1 MTMLRWAEWTGQG
14 VQHVELGGE
23 NGWLTTDAVV
33 VASDPAM
40 FGATFRIVADE
51 GWLVRRVEVAVSGG
65 PSVVLESDGRGNWK
79 RDGQPV
85 AQLAGALE
93 PDISATP
100 LTNSFPVRRLRLGKG
115 ESAEIRT
122 AYVELPSLDL
132 FADGQRYTCL
142 EEGRRYLYESLD
154 SDFRA
159 ELAFDGNGFVVD
171 YPGLFRRLA

>member
-1 MTMLRWAEWTGQG
+1 MKMLRWGEWTGHG
-14 VQHVELGGE
+14 LQHVELGDE
-23 NGWLTTDAVV
+23 HGWFTADAVV
-33 VASDPAM
+33 IASDPAM

-51 GWLVRRVEVAVSGG
+51 AWLVRRVEVTVSGG
-65 PSVVLESDGRGNWK
+65 PSVLLESDGRGNWE

-85 AQLAGALE
+85 AHLAGALE

-159 ELAFDGNGFVVD
+159 ELAFDASGFVMD